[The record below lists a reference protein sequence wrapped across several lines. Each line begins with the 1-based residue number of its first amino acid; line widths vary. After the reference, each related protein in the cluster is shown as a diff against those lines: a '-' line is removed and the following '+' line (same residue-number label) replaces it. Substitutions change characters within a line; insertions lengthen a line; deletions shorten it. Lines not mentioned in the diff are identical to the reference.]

1 MAVGHRP
8 GNLGEL
14 RNLELAIPTDRLI
27 PEGDSMRGGTANQRV
42 GPIQPRY
49 SLAIRVNLI
58 DWNSDKVCRR
68 P

>member
-27 PEGDSMRGGTANQRV
+27 PEGDSMRWRNR
-42 GPIQPRY
+42 
-49 SLAIRVNLI
+49 
-58 DWNSDKVCRR
+58 
-68 P
+68 